1 EPAPGRGRAQGRRRG
16 LRRRVET
23 ALRADAP
30 AVHGPGGRGVPELAA
45 PHEQWQGGP
54 PRAAR
59 PQRREGSAMNLTPT
73 EPAIRQF
80 LVEDVFYD
88 RDLTSLG
95 PEDSLLQKGLLD
107 SMAIL
112 KTVTFCEEQ
121 FGITIPDQ
129 EVLPDHFE
137 SVRAIAKLVERVRGK

>member
-1 EPAPGRGRAQGRRRG
+1 
-16 LRRRVET
+16 
-23 ALRADAP
+23 
-30 AVHGPGGRGVPELAA
+30 
-45 PHEQWQGGP
+45 
-54 PRAAR
+54 
-59 PQRREGSAMNLTPT
+59 MNLSPT
-73 EPAIRQF
+73 ETAIRQF

-88 RDLTSLG
+88 RDLGSLG
-95 PEDSLLQKGLLD
+95 PDDSLLAKGLLD

>member
-1 EPAPGRGRAQGRRRG
+1 
-16 LRRRVET
+16 
-23 ALRADAP
+23 
-30 AVHGPGGRGVPELAA
+30 
-45 PHEQWQGGP
+45 
-54 PRAAR
+54 
-59 PQRREGSAMNLTPT
+59 MNLSPT
-73 EPAIRQF
+73 ETAIRQF

-88 RDLTSLG
+88 RDLSSLG
-95 PEDSLLQKGLLD
+95 AEDSLLQKGLLD